1 LTLTAGYTYSH
12 ALGVGSGQ
20 GTGGGSCTPI
30 NTYASLD
37 SQCYGPTEF
46 DIRNRETVSGTYAI
60 PGPKGFGQVLSGWSV
75 NVVAI
80 VQSGLPWGISDSTTD
95 FPGNGD
101 SSTAPSN
108 QWNFY
113 GNPNDFTA
121 TRNYQSVPLSANGSP
136 GIPYFAGTSNAACMA
151 QATANGPLAVA
162 SLTNLGCYALGSSV
176 LIPPAYGS
184 FGTTARGM
192 WRDGGFY
199 NMDASVTKSFKFKE
213 RLTAQFRA
221 EFFNI
226 LNHPDFV
233 NPAGGPGGGGASLN
247 PSRAGTTTGLAY
259 VTNTPDVASSNP
271 VLGSGGARA
280 IQLGLKLIF

>member
-1 LTLTAGYTYSH
+1 M
-12 ALGVGSGQ
+12 
-20 GTGGGSCTPI
+20 
-30 NTYASLD
+30 
-37 SQCYGPTEF
+37 
-46 DIRNRETVSGTYAI
+46 
-60 PGPKGFGQVLSGWSV
+60 
-75 NVVAI
+75 AI
-80 VQSGLPWGISDSTTD
+80 VQSGLPWGISDTTTD
-95 FPGNGD
+95 FAGNGD
-101 SSTAPSN
+101 SATAPSN

-121 TRNYQSVPLSANGSP
+121 TRNFQSVPLSANGSP

-162 SLTNLGCYALGSSV
+162 SLTNLGCYALGSSI

-199 NMDASVTKSFKFKE
+199 NVDVSVTKSFKFKE

-247 PSRAGTTTGLAY
+247 PSRAGSTQGWACICLQY
-259 VTNTPDVASSNP
+259 SRRSQFQ
-271 VLGSGGARA
+271 SRARIGRRPRDSVGPEA
-280 IQLGLKLIF
+280 DLLIAAGNFR